1 MTTMQITPT
10 IDSDAE
16 SDATRC
22 SGHVGKLMVVHV
34 SERAAAVQFAL
45 HSRFWG
51 SREARSL
58 ARGGNIVAR
67 LWTRGLRLVL
77 YTYNAGSARVSY
89 ISMTEKRTITNKQ

>member
-67 LWTRGLRLVL
+67 LWTRGLRLVHL
-77 YTYNAGSARVSY
+77 TRIGRVSY